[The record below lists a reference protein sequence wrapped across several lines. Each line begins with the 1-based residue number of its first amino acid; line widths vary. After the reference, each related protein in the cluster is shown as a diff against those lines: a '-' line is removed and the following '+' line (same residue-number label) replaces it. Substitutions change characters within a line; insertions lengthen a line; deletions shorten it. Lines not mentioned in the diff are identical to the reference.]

1 MLCRACGMDSR
12 TENACEWCNK
22 PMQGPAPK
30 GQGTAYPTAPPAA
43 PLLNTPSLNPSLTMN
58 PNAQPLNAPLPN
70 AVPPLYT
77 TPGQPLTGMSAQS
90 LNAPVPPVA
99 PGTAP
104 VYQQP
109 LTNSPQPAPTARI
122 QRTTLSGEVIEV
134 PSVMEAAQQTG
145 PGMFAGQNPNATT
158 VMTPGGTYAGAPY
171 AAMNAAG
178 ASYGAMAP
186 QMLRDQAGMPQAS
199 AGEKWELFL
208 AIAAPILLLSAWL
221 VHIKPQAISW
231 IGFVDLFVL
240 ALTMGATGA
249 VPSYD
254 DSYFDVTI
262 MLVVTFLFGPIIA
275 LVVYLITAAIKQE
288 CNGAVVGLLALQI
301 LVFQGMAMAFASN
314 TEAMK
319 HVGAFM
325 LFGIMQFF
333 AVFVGFI
340 GWLLSS
346 LLRPVGE

>member
-22 PMQGPAPK
+22 PMQGLAPK
-30 GQGTAYPTAPPAA
+30 GQGTAFPTAPPAA
-43 PLLNTPSLNPSLTMN
+43 PLLNVPPPRSNAQPA
-58 PNAQPLNAPLPN
+58 AQPLNAPLSH
-70 AVPPLYT
+70 AAPPLYAA
-77 TPGQPLTGMSAQS
+77 PGQT
-90 LNAPVPPVA
+90 LNAAPMNGMPAPPA
-99 PGTAP
+99 ASHS
-104 VYQQP
+104 QQP
-109 LTNSPQPAPTARI
+109 VTGNPQPAPTARI

-134 PSVMEAAQQTG
+134 PSANTTLQAE

-158 VMTPGGTYAGAPY
+158 VMTPGGAYAGAPY
-171 AAMNAAG
+171 AAMNTAG

-186 QMLRDQAGMPQAS
+186 QMLRDQAGMPRTS
-199 AGEKWELFL
+199 GGERWELFL

-240 ALTMGATGA
+240 ALAMGATGA

-254 DSYFDVTI
+254 DSHFDVAI
-262 MLVVTFLFGPIIA
+262 MLVVTFLFGPVIA

-288 CNGAVVGLLALQI
+288 CNGAVVSLLALQI
-301 LVFQGMAMAFASN
+301 LIFQGMMMVFAGN
-314 TEAMK
+314 AEAMK
-319 HVGAFM
+319 HIGAFM
-325 LFGIMQFF
+325 LFGFMQFF
-333 AVFVGFI
+333 AVFVGFV

-346 LLRPVGE
+346 FLRPVGE